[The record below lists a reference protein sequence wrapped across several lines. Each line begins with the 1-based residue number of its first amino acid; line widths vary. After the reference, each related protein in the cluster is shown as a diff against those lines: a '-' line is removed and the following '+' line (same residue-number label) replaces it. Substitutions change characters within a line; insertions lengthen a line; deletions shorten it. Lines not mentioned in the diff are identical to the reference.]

1 MSFSSLRPS
10 DIATDTVQNGRSSVE
25 SISNER
31 TLAWPS
37 IRSAFLPSNSY
48 RKKKHFENYEI
59 NRGISVLH
67 VIVRTMYKANT
78 YIFLSEAIMMVL
90 CLSTFYMLQ
99 SLQASLDIEK
109 EGFSSLSFEKA
120 DFKLSRR
127 RPRLSHKDH
136 VIAQMCDE

>member
-1 MSFSSLRPS
+1 
-10 DIATDTVQNGRSSVE
+10 
-25 SISNER
+25 
-31 TLAWPS
+31 
-37 IRSAFLPSNSY
+37 
-48 RKKKHFENYEI
+48 
-59 NRGISVLH
+59 
-67 VIVRTMYKANT
+67 
-78 YIFLSEAIMMVL
+78 MMVL

-136 VIAQMCDE
+136 VIAQMCDK

>member
-37 IRSAFLPSNSY
+37 IRSAFLPSDSY

-59 NRGISVLH
+59 NRGMSVLH
-67 VIVRTMYKANT
+67 VIVRTIYKAYT

-99 SLQASLDIEK
+99 SLQASSDIEK
-109 EGFSSLSFEKA
+109 EGFSSLSFGK
-120 DFKLSRR
+120 SRFCIVKKTTKTQ
-127 RPRLSHKDH
+127 P
-136 VIAQMCDE
+136 